1 MAKVKIDAKTAL
13 EDIRA
18 GMSDSALMD
27 KHKLSAMGLQSL
39 FDKLLQAGV
48 ISRSELEER
57 IPLSQKSVDIEIF
70 RCPACGMPQFSE
82 FDECP
87 QCGVIV
93 SKFIKRQAEASAGA
107 GGKSSRGVRPIAGAG
122 GGPRRR
128 NVSRQSAS
136 HWFI

>member
-48 ISRSELEER
+48 VSRSELEER
-57 IPLSQKSVDIEIF
+57 IPLSQK
-70 RCPACGMPQFSE
+70 
-82 FDECP
+82 
-87 QCGVIV
+87 
-93 SKFIKRQAEASAGA
+93 
-107 GGKSSRGVRPIAGAG
+107 
-122 GGPRRR
+122 
-128 NVSRQSAS
+128 
-136 HWFI
+136 

>member
-57 IPLSQKSVDIEIF
+57 IPLSQKSVDIEIY

-93 SKFIKRQAEASAGA
+93 SKFIKKTS
-107 GGKSSRGVRPIAGAG
+107 GGFCWG
-122 GGPRRR
+122 GWQEFAWSPSYCRWRWWARRR

>member
-48 ISRSELEER
+48 VSRSELDREDPVE
-57 IPLSQKSVDIEIF
+57 
-70 RCPACGMPQFSE
+70 SE
-82 FDECP
+82 
-87 QCGVIV
+87 V
-93 SKFIKRQAEASAGA
+93 
-107 GGKSSRGVRPIAGAG
+107 GGHRDLQMSGLWHAPIYG
-122 GGPRRR
+122 
-128 NVSRQSAS
+128 
-136 HWFI
+136 I